1 MRIPISLTISSLLLA
16 SGLSVWGQEW
26 QAVTALPDVD
36 LSGLNDSQAPA
47 ALKMLR
53 ENDCNCG
60 CNLKIAECRVKDPQ
74 CSYSKGLANAVARE
88 FRAGKSA
95 EQAFAVLREQQ
106 KQGPVRAK
114 LLEDPVPLNVK
125 DSPSMGPADARIT
138 IVEFSDFQCP
148 YCALAAPK
156 ALEVL
161 KQFPKDVRVVF
172 KQFPLQ
178 MHSNAA
184 LAAEASLAAH
194 AQGKFWP
201 LHDRL
206 FGDFRMISREK
217 ILVWAKES
225 GLDMKRFE
233 ADLQAGKYRAV
244 VQRDAQ
250 EGAQAGVM
258 GTPTFFING
267 QRYNGP
273 FEVAVLKQL
282 LDGALKAPSA
292 AAPAAGQKN

>member
-1 MRIPISLTISSLLLA
+1 MRILPGLALSLLLLT
-16 SGLSVWGQEW
+16 SGGAARAQEW
-26 QAVTALPDVD
+26 QAVTKLADVD
-36 LSGLNDSQAPA
+36 LSGLNETQASA

-74 CSYSKGLANAVARE
+74 CGYSKGLANAVTRE
-88 FRAGKSA
+88 FRAGKA
-95 EQAFAVLREQQ
+95 ADQAFAVLREAQ
-106 KQGPVRAK
+106 KQGPVKPK
-114 LLEDPVPLNVK
+114 LLEDPVLLNVK
-125 DSPSMGPADARIT
+125 DSPSVGPADARFT

-156 ALEVL
+156 ALEIL
-161 KQFPKDVRVVF
+161 KQFPKDVRIVF
-172 KQFPLQ
+172 KQFPLE

-201 LHDRL
+201 LHDKM
-206 FGDFRMISREK
+206 FGNYRQISREK
-217 ILVWAKES
+217 ILAWAKES
-225 GLDMKRFE
+225 SLDMPRFE
-233 ADLQAGKYRAV
+233 ADLRAGKYRAA

-273 FEVAVLKQL
+273 FEVAVLKQI
-282 LDGALKAPSA
+282 LDASLKAPA
-292 AAPAAGQKN
+292 AAPAAPAAKN